1 MGKEVTAKLMNDI
14 CRCTGETEINDEA
27 KVCPARNE
35 CLRYLERGTFRGRV
49 YWHSIMTAPVIKESG
64 CSSVIKKRNK

>member
-14 CRCTGETEINDEA
+14 CRCTGEAEMDDEA

-35 CLRYLERGTFRGRV
+35 CLRYLERETFRGRV
-49 YWHSIMTAPVIKESG
+49 YQYPIMTAPAIKDCG
-64 CSSVIKKRNK
+64 CSSLITRED

>member
-14 CRCTGETEINDEA
+14 CRCTGGTEIDGEV

-49 YWHSIMTAPVIKESG
+49 YQYSVMSAPEIKEDG
-64 CSSVIKKRNK
+64 CSSMIKRGHE